1 MPVLMLLAFQLGK
14 SVNRSQIKESM
25 EHSRL
30 EKKLLSRNQIH
41 WVKEGRELI
50 IDGKMFDV
58 HSIKQLPGGTYEIY
72 GLSDEKENQLNKE
85 VERLLHKNKGLQSV
99 LVKILSLHVA
109 TISIDTYT
117 AISIPVPAPDFIT
130 GYCSKLWSMAGD
142 VITPPPR
149 AGALV

>member
-1 MPVLMLLAFQLGK
+1 MLLAFQLGK

-25 EHSRL
+25 EYSRL
-30 EKKLLSRNQIH
+30 EKKLLSQNQIH

-58 HSIKQLPGGTYEIY
+58 HSIKQLPGGTMEIY

-99 LVKILSLHVA
+99 LVKILSLQVT

-117 AISIPVPAPDFIT
+117 AIFIPVSTPDFIT
-130 GYCSKLWSMAGD
+130 GYCSKLWSTTGD

-149 AGALV
+149 ASARL